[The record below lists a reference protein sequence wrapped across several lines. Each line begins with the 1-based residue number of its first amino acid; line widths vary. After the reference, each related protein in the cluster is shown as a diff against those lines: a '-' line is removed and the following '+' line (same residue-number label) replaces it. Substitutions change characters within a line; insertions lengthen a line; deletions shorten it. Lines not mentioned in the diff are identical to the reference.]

1 MVQKVLSQLK
11 ERQKMNKNICFMKWW
26 LLNAIIILIGFICW
40 QFNLFHEIYQKDSSY
55 LCFVIMIIFCFISA
69 YNGNLAYNI
78 EGKEV
83 VEKLELTWFA
93 SEICLALGMIGTV
106 IGFIQMLAGF
116 SSLNISNVNNIQ
128 SLMVSLSYGMSTA
141 LYTTLV
147 GLIFGNILKIQAF
160 DIERTI
166 NLKKECNEQQE
177 KL

>member
-1 MVQKVLSQLK
+1 
-11 ERQKMNKNICFMKWW
+11 
-26 LLNAIIILIGFICW
+26 
-40 QFNLFHEIYQKDSSY
+40 
-55 LCFVIMIIFCFISA
+55 MIIFCFISA

-128 SLMVSLSYGMSTA
+128 SIMVSLSYGMSTA